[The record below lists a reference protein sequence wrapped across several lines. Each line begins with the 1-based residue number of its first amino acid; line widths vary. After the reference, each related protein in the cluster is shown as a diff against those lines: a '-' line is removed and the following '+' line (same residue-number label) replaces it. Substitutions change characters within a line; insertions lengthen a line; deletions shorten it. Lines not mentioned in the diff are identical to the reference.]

1 MSTPWTV
8 LAPRGEPQTAPKRSL
23 VGVSRDLEGV
33 ALGSPGAT
41 LHTTLQRVEHLTVL
55 TEMVWRR
62 LAGRGVPVHA
72 YGVGLTG
79 RHDLTAVDGLH
90 LHELD
95 PAEQLVREWNVLVVA
110 RDGSAGLAAEEVPL
124 TDADPAAYAGGA
136 ALPDGE
142 RPFRWVTSEQA
153 DDVRAAV
160 ETLCRLAH

>member
-79 RHDLTAVDGLH
+79 RDDLTCVEGLH

-95 PAEQLVREWNVLVVA
+95 PDEQLVREWNVLVVS
-110 RDGSAGLAAEEVPL
+110 RDGSAGLAAEEVRPAE
-124 TDADPAAYAGGA
+124 ADPAAYAGGVP
-136 ALPDGE
+136 LRDGE
-142 RPFRWVTSEQA
+142 RPFRWVTTERDA
-153 DDVRAAV
+153 DVRAAV
-160 ETLCRLAH
+160 DTLCHLAR